1 MTAIGSRILGRGLED
16 RADVQSFDFRTLLD
30 SQEVSRDPHDYLF
43 GDFSICP
50 TGSDAGGRTYCD
62 DGTNFQPTD
71 ITRPVTEELAD
82 TNNTPWMAG
91 MYWPY
96 RRTLLD
102 FKVRSPRSGGFEGMA
117 LSSDGTKL
125 LPMLERPLDNVGNK
139 ILVSEFDLFTQQY
152 TNKRWSY
159 AFEPRGTNIGS
170 SSNTLPAKSSSS
182 NATARKVT

>member
-30 SQEVSRDPHDYLF
+30 SQERYPEIRTIHL

-102 FKVRSPRSGGFEGMA
+102 FKVRSPRSGG
-117 LSSDGTKL
+117 TKGW
-125 LPMLERPLDNVGNK
+125 PLEP
-139 ILVSEFDLFTQQY
+139 T
-152 TNKRWSY
+152 
-159 AFEPRGTNIGS
+159 APS
-170 SSNTLPAKSSSS
+170 SSRCSRGRSTTS
-182 NATARKVT
+182 ATRSW